1 MEQQEKLSKFKS
13 AVFSEIDCQ
22 AEALSREA
30 EEKIAQEI
38 QKNAAYQ
45 KKRSAEEIQK
55 KVQNAA
61 KSYRREIAKCSLEA
75 KRDVL
80 QTRMA
85 LTEHIFSA
93 VSERI
98 EDFHASEEYP
108 PYLLER
114 IRAFSQAHGL
124 SHVTVVVDEG
134 DMPLAEEIKKAY
146 ALPCQVEPGR
156 VGGGFIV
163 RGEGSLY
170 DESLPQKLEEET
182 GRFIERG
189 ELLLD

>member
-22 AEALSREA
+22 AEELRKEA
-30 EEKIAQEI
+30 EEKIAREI

-45 KKRSAEEIQK
+45 RKRSAEEVQK

-93 VSERI
+93 VSERL
-98 EDFHASEEYP
+98 EEFRASEEYA
-108 PYLLER
+108 PYLLAK
-114 IRAFSQAHGL
+114 IRAFSEACGL
-124 SHVTVVVDEG
+124 SHVTVVVDET
-134 DMPLAEEIKKAY
+134 DMPLAEEIKRAY
-146 ALPCQVEPGR
+146 SLPCQVEPGR
-156 VGGGFIV
+156 VGGGFII

-170 DESLPQKLEEET
+170 DESLPQKLEEEKAH
-182 GRFIERG
+182 FIEHS